1 MRKFVVILLTLSAI
15 AFASCSSDDNYVGT
29 EMTSGTELTDSA
41 MQQVKRNAEL
51 MALQNSVHD
60 FNVATFTGQ
69 QSPNTRSIWS
79 KIKNIFK
86 VVATVAADAIGGVLG
101 GVAGGVTASGIA
113 GGAMLFNVTK
123 IAIVPMDDATA
134 VTRGSSGINPF
145 LNIVPTGPV
154 LKGDSIGYYHNKVMC
169 KLFSDSIQV
178 AEFNKKSDSEKATVI
193 MTAMAAEP
201 YLREHYGSDLTNTAK
216 SAVGINVANT
226 MMQIAEEVETEE
238 EFFDRLEASGL
249 CDANLMGVL
258 REILEGLNS
267 IDVET
272 DDGSYYEAVLEIIN
286 NSELDEVTKQC
297 MEDGVVIGQ
306 ASNRLWN
313 VVIGGNYPEINTG
326 LRPFDPNAPAY

>member
-1 MRKFVVILLTLSAI
+1 MKHFFVILLTLSAI
-15 AFASCSSDDNYVGT
+15 ALASCSSEDNYAGLSTGT
-29 EMTSGTELTDSA
+29 TTEVTDSA
-41 MQQVKRNAEL
+41 MQQVQRNAEL
-51 MALQNSVHD
+51 MVLQNSVHEL
-60 FNVATFTGQ
+60 NVTTFGQ
-69 QSPNTRSIWS
+69 KQNPNTRGLFSWLKHAFRI
-79 KIKNIFK
+79 
-86 VVATVAADAIGGVLG
+86 VATVAADAIGGVLG
-101 GVAGGVTASGIA
+101 GIAGGVTASGIA
-113 GGAMLFNVTK
+113 GGAMLFKVEK
-123 IAIVPMDDATA
+123 FVIKPMDDATA
-134 VTRGSSGINPF
+134 TRVTGGINPF

-169 KLFSDSIQV
+169 QLFSDSIQV

-238 EFFDRLEASGL
+238 EFFERLEASGL

-306 ASNRLWN
+306 ASNRLWK
-313 VVIGGNYPEINTG
+313 VVAGGNYPEINTG

>member
-1 MRKFVVILLTLSAI
+1 MRNLLLFLLMLSAI
-15 AFASCSSDDNYVGT
+15 ALASCSSEDNYVGLST
-29 EMTSGTELTDSA
+29 EETTEVTDSA
-41 MQQVKRNAEL
+41 MQQVQRNAEL
-51 MALQNSVHD
+51 MALQGKIHD
-60 FNVATFTGQ
+60 CNLLTFGVQQNNDTRGFWKVLKNV
-69 QSPNTRSIWS
+69 
-79 KIKNIFK
+79 FK

-169 KLFSDSIQV
+169 QLFSDSIQV

-201 YLREHYGSDLTNTAK
+201 YLREHYGSDLTNTEK
-216 SAVGINVANT
+216 SAVGIDVANT